1 VAERLQADV
10 AVIGAGPAGIAAAC
24 VAAEAGRRVVLIDEG
39 PKPGGQIW
47 RHRETA
53 PGPAR
58 PWLARLHAAPGVTRL
73 GAATVFD
80 ADTRTLHVEQA
91 GRGLRVQAAVRVV
104 ATGARERFLPFP
116 GWTLP
121 GVIGVGAAQALLK
134 SGASFAGRRVLVS
147 GTGPLLLPVG
157 AALATGGAHV
167 SLVAEQA
174 PFASVA
180 RFGLGLWREP
190 GKLRDAVRYRLRLG
204 STSYRTG
211 AWVVEALGAGAV
223 EAVVL
228 SNGRRTWQERCD
240 VLCCAYGLVPNTEL
254 AQLLGCRLADG
265 LVAADE
271 WQATSVAAVFVAGEP
286 AGIAGL
292 DQALVT
298 GQIAGLAASGKRDA
312 ARGLFAARAAGR
324 AFAARLAACFEL
336 RAELRQ
342 LARADTLVCRCED
355 VSFEQVASAPTRRVA
370 KLRTR
375 AGMGA
380 CQGRICG
387 PALEWLLGME
397 SDTVRPPLVP
407 VPIGLM
413 EED

>member
-10 AVIGAGPAGIAAAC
+10 AVVGAGPAGIAAAC

-53 PGPAR
+53 PGAAR
-58 PWLARLHAAPGVTRL
+58 PWFARLHATGVTRL
-73 GAATVFD
+73 GEATVFD
-80 ADTRTLHVEQA
+80 ADRQTLHVEQA
-91 GRGLRVQAAVRVV
+91 GRGLRIEADVRIV

-134 SGASFAGRRVLVS
+134 AGASFVGRRALVT
-147 GTGPLLLPVG
+147 GTGPLLLPVA
-157 AALATGGAHV
+157 AALTTDGAHV
-167 SLVAEQA
+167 ALVAEQA

-190 GKLRDAVRYRLRLG
+190 GKLKDAARYRLRLG
-204 STSYRTG
+204 FTPYRTG

-228 SNGRRTWQERCD
+228 SNGRQTWQERCD

-265 LVAADE
+265 VVAADE
-271 WQATSVAAVFVAGEP
+271 WQATSADGVFVAGEP

-298 GQIAGLAASGKRDA
+298 GQIAGLTACGQREA
-312 ARGLFAARAAGR
+312 ARGLFAARTAGR
-324 AFAARLAACFEL
+324 AFAARLAESFAL

-355 VSFEQVASAPTRRVA
+355 VSYEQIANAPTRRVA

-387 PALEWLLGME
+387 PALEWLLGVE